1 MDWLCKYKNLF
12 GEPRKGIHSIRLFDI
27 AIVDVLLTILVGFII
42 AKLTHT
48 NLMLVLGLLFL
59 LSIFIHK
66 IFCVRT
72 KVIEMLFG

>member
-1 MDWLCKYKNLF
+1 MDMLCKYKNLF

-27 AIVDVLLTILVGFII
+27 AIVDVLLTVLVGFII

-72 KVIEMLFG
+72 KVIETIFG